1 MTRRAPRFEWPG
13 AISTWSFSMGLTLD
27 GLFMFGLGLLAA
39 ANHPT
44 GAVLAA
50 GLAMSFRYASEVA
63 LSTAGASLA
72 ERFGGRF
79 VLVVM
84 SLLAAVALAL
94 LGSTGP
100 WLWTGVLSAIVLRA
114 LIQPLVAPLVA
125 EAHPGPARVPAL
137 ARQAVWRDIGAG
149 TGPLV
154 AGFVLSVA
162 PPGLLLA
169 VASLLLVPR
178 SSARD
183 TSS

>member
-1 MTRRAPRFEWPG
+1 
-13 AISTWSFSMGLTLD
+13 MGLTLD